1 VKKTLCAACVAS
13 LFTLAGAAHANVIVN
28 GSFEQGT
35 FSPVIADH
43 FVDLNPGDTKLTG
56 WGILE
61 GRKANW
67 HRAETFNVSPAQDGM
82 YMVDLNDT
90 SGGPTA
96 GLFQDFATMNGGTYL
111 LSFWLAGPQVSFGNP
126 RGVRVSVGNQSNVLF
141 TAPASDPVNN
151 ITWYQQTLTFTATGS
166 STNLLFDG
174 FDANSRNYWGAFIDN
189 VCVVSTQG
197 PNDCPTGTV
206 PGPATLLLL
215 GAGLLGLRVV
225 RRTK

>member
-1 VKKTLCAACVAS
+1 MKKTLCAACVAS

-56 WGILE
+56 WGILP

-96 GLFQDFATMNGGTYL
+96 T
-111 LSFWLAGPQVSFGNP
+111 
-126 RGVRVSVGNQSNVLF
+126 
-141 TAPASDPVNN
+141 
-151 ITWYQQTLTFTATGS
+151 S
-166 STNLLFDG
+166 STSPSG
-174 FDANSRNYWGAFIDN
+174 G
-189 VCVVSTQG
+189 
-197 PNDCPTGTV
+197 
-206 PGPATLLLL
+206 
-215 GAGLLGLRVV
+215 
-225 RRTK
+225 